1 MREKKE
7 KVWYSSIRNKN
18 LEITLFRGGKTR
30 CRIHPFYEGGRMG
43 IEIRMSVCLHM
54 YKETLKGTHKMI
66 PLTHCWRRLS
76 YTKEPG
82 KQSAKLQ

>member
-1 MREKKE
+1 
-7 KVWYSSIRNKN
+7 
-18 LEITLFRGGKTR
+18 
-30 CRIHPFYEGGRMG
+30 MG